1 MNYYNAYQLC
11 EDPEATYIAEQELIA
26 AQKAEEEAAKAEE
39 EAAKAEEEAAKEEI
53 EEETPTET
61 IEEEDEVEE
70 NSTLISEE

>member
-26 AQKAEEEAAKAEE
+26 AQKAEE